1 MNTDS
6 YATTVVT
13 VVIKVGVSMITDS
26 YATTVVTS
34 VILVRVSV
42 IAPYLRAAVVT
53 VVIMVCICTGSDN
66 YGAAVGIANMVAVGV
81 NVVVASVGKVGSTFV
96 ALTVVVF
103 VRMST
108 LGLGFNGCFALVA
121 LAVLVR
127 VYVAFAVF
135 AEDVIDNIAS
145 TDRKREAQDKKNGK
159 QELG

>member
-1 MNTDS
+1 M
-6 YATTVVT
+6 VVAS
-13 VVIKVGVSMITDS
+13 VDASL
-26 YATTVVTS
+26 VTAGN
-34 VILVRVSV
+34 VAL
-42 IAPYLRAAVVT
+42 AVV
-53 VVIMVCICTGSDN
+53 VR
-66 YGAAVGIANMVAVGV
+66 V
-81 NVVVASVGKVGSTFV
+81 NVVVASVGKVGGTFV

-121 LAVLVR
+121 LAVHVR
-127 VYVAFAVF
+127 VYVGFAVF